1 LIKLHAW
8 SAKEFPAMSRAPD
21 YVILGRGHWAQR
33 MRPIISGE
41 GRSVALVEET
51 RQRPSERESVYVER
65 LAAAMKA
72 SRVQIAWLCVSPGP
86 HVSSMIQAAIQAG
99 LHVIVEKPWY
109 GSSKQT
115 QRLQSLACAKGR
127 VIAVH
132 FEYLVL
138 KEVERWRA
146 DFHPGTRSRFGGRF
160 FLSRSDRSGIPPIDN
175 LGCHLLAI
183 REYAV
188 PASAISEIRCDYEL
202 PDERLVWIDVGGQP
216 LSSIDLLAHRQPII
230 QRFMQ
235 KVEAA
240 LDGAAIP
247 FDLEF
252 ALRVAVQ
259 LNAYKSRDPAK

>member
-1 LIKLHAW
+1 M
-8 SAKEFPAMSRAPD
+8 AKAPD
-21 YVILGRGHWAQR
+21 YVILGRGRWAQR
-33 MRPIISGE
+33 MRQIISGE
-41 GRSVALVEET
+41 GRSVALIEET
-51 RQRPSERESVYVER
+51 RQRPSESESDYLER
-65 LAAAMKA
+65 LANAMKA
-72 SRVQIAWLCVSPGP
+72 SRAQIAWLCVTPGP

-115 QRLQSLACAKGR
+115 QRLQSLARAKGR

-138 KEVERWRA
+138 KEVEQWKA
-146 DFHPGTRSRFGGRF
+146 DFHPGTGCSFGGRF
-160 FLSRSDRSGIPPIDN
+160 FLSRSDRSGISPIDN

-252 ALRVAVQ
+252 ALRVATQ
-259 LNAYKSRDPAK
+259 LDDYKSRNPAR

>member
-1 LIKLHAW
+1 MGEPPGYI
-8 SAKEFPAMSRAPD
+8 
-21 YVILGRGHWAQR
+21 ILGRGRWAGR
-33 MRPIISGE
+33 MRPIIAGE
-41 GRSVALVEET
+41 SRSVVSIEET
-51 RQRPSERESVYVER
+51 RQLPSESESVYVER

-72 SRVQIAWLCVSPGP
+72 SRAQIAWLCVSPGP
-86 HVSSMIQAAIQAG
+86 HVSSMIQAAIEAG

-115 QRLQSLACAKGR
+115 QRLQSLARAKAR

-138 KEVERWRA
+138 EEVQRWREE
-146 DFHPGTRSRFGGRF
+146 FHPGAGCALGGRF

-188 PASAISEIRCDYEL
+188 PSSEVSVIRCDYEL
-202 PDERLVWIDVGGQP
+202 PDERLVWIDVGEQR
-216 LSSIDLLAHRQPII
+216 LSSIDLLTHGQPII
-230 QRFMQ
+230 QRFMK

-240 LDGAAIP
+240 LGGAAVP

-252 ALRVAVQ
+252 ALRVANQ
-259 LNAYKSRDPAK
+259 LNALKERSPG